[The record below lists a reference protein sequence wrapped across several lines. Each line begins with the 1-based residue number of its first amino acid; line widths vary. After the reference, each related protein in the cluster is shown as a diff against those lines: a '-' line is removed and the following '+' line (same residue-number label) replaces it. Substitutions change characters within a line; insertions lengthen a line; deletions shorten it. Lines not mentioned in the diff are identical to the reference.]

1 MFQGHMLSLIATKR
15 SGGACFN
22 SIRVQ
27 PVSIGVPKSPHV
39 PNADGVLLSP
49 TGVEVDWLSSIIEQS
64 KSLLVLTGAG
74 ISTASGIPDY
84 RGPNGSYNRG
94 HKPMTHG
101 EFMNSEASRKRF
113 WARSMVGWQTVSDAS
128 PNNAHYALAR
138 LEAAGHC
145 DGVITQNVD
154 RLHHKAGSENII
166 DLHGRVDQV
175 RCQCCKNVVSRR
187 DWQHAMTSA
196 NVEFMERMRLLQL
209 QQKLQLE
216 SGLAKDTSVRA
227 DGDAELNLDD
237 YSMVSAVLYAHI
249 SSSRLLTHTSSLLV
263 MYDRSMCLSVRAA
276 AVC

>member
-1 MFQGHMLSLIATKR
+1 MADSRAISSSYIMFRKLTRPMTFLASMIRNSRVSLS
-15 SGGACFN
+15 

-27 PVSIGVPKSPHV
+27 QVSIGVPKSPVV
-39 PNADGVLLSP
+39 PNPDSVLLPP
-49 TGVEVDWLSSIIEQS
+49 TGEEVDWLTAIINES
-64 KSLLVLTGAG
+64 KSLVVLTGAG

-101 EFMNSEASRKRF
+101 EFMKSEASRKRF
-113 WARSMVGWQTVSDAS
+113 WARSMVGWQTVSHAS

-145 DGVITQNVD
+145 DGIITQNVD
-154 RLHHKAGSENII
+154 RLHHKAGSTNII

-175 RCQCCKNVVSRR
+175 RCQCCKNVVSRK
-187 DWQHAMTSA
+187 DWQHAMTTA
-196 NVEFMERMRLLQL
+196 NGEFMERMRLLQL

-237 YSMVSAVLYAHI
+237 YSMVSE
-249 SSSRLLTHTSSLLV
+249 
-263 MYDRSMCLSVRAA
+263 
-276 AVC
+276 